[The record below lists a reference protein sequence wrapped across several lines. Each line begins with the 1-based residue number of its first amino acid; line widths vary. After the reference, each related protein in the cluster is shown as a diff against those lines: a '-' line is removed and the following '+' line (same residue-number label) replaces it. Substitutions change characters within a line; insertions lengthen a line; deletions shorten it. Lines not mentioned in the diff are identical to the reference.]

1 LVTTPTEELL
11 TAIPSAA
18 TSLGCLEQIQAYCN
32 DSLRQSLQHSVRSNL
47 DPTAD
52 YSDSDL
58 TSALFRVSLLSL
70 IRERGGLDT
79 LVMPDTFSRRQQQL
93 FSITRT
99 LLRKA
104 GRKAGRDLPA
114 CGRVLLLDEA
124 TSNMDQEN
132 EQLVQRVIADEFRG
146 FTILVVAH
154 RPDTVF
160 EEARLIEFDSITA
173 LRARPSA
180 FRDLY
185 DEYHS
190 QAR

>member
-1 LVTTPTEELL
+1 LVTTPAEELL

-70 IRERGGLDT
+70 IRESGGLDT

-160 EEARLIEFDSITA
+160 EEARLIEFDSTTA